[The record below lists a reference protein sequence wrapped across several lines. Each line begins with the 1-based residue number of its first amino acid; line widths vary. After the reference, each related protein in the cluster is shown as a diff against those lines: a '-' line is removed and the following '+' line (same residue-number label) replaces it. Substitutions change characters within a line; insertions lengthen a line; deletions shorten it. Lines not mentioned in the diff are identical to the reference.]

1 MPFDWISLTT
11 DYGLDGGFVGACKG
25 VMARI
30 APAVRTIDVAHGVP
44 PQDVLRGA
52 TVLAQTIAYLPPAVH
67 FVVVDPGVGTPRRGL
82 ALVTGGGA
90 LVGPDNG
97 LLVPAAEVLGGID
110 AAYELT
116 NPEYWLPAVSATFH
130 GRDIFAPV
138 AAHLALG
145 VPADKLGQAL
155 DPASLVTLPTPE
167 TRLLSDRVDTEV
179 VAVDRFGNVQLAA
192 SPADLASVDL
202 HPQSRVRLRL
212 GAVTAEATLG
222 STFNDVPSGALLA
235 YVDSAGLVAVAVNGG
250 SASSRLGLSP
260 GARVELQNAGSGAA
274 LV

>member
-11 DYGLDGGFVGACKG
+11 DYGLDGGFVAACKG
-25 VMARI
+25 AMART
-30 APAVRTIDVAHGVP
+30 APRVRTIDVAHGVP

-52 TVLAQTIAYLPPAVH
+52 AVLAQTIAYLPPAVH
-67 FVVVDPGVGTPRRGL
+67 FAVVDPGVGTPRR
-82 ALVTGGGA
+82 ALVVVAAGGS

-97 LLVPAAEVLGGID
+97 LLVPAAEALGGIQG
-110 AAYELT
+110 AYELT
-116 NPEYWLPAVSATFH
+116 NREYWLPSVSATFH

-145 VPADKLGQAL
+145 VPADKLGPVV
-155 DPASLVTLPTPE
+155 DITTLVRLPTPE
-167 TRLLSDRVDTEV
+167 TRLHSDRVDTEV
-179 VAVDRFGNVQLAA
+179 IAVDRFGNVQLAA

-202 HPQSRVRLRL
+202 HPHSRVRLRL

-222 STFNDVPSGALLA
+222 STFNDVPTGALLA

-250 SASSRLGLSP
+250 SASSRLGLAP
-260 GARVELQNAGSGAA
+260 GARVELQNAMNGA
-274 LV
+274 

>member
-11 DYGLDGGFVGACKG
+11 DYGLDGGFVAACRG
-25 VMARI
+25 TMARI
-30 APAVRTIDVAHGVP
+30 APKVGIIDVAHGVP

-52 TVLAQTIAYLPPAVH
+52 AVLAQTVAYLPPSVH
-67 FVVVDPGVGTPRRGL
+67 FAVVDPGVGTPRRGL
-82 ALVTGGGA
+82 AVVTPNGP

-97 LLVPAAEVLGGID
+97 LLVPAAEVLGGIE
-110 AAYELT
+110 AAYEL
-116 NPEYWLPAVSATFH
+116 NNAEYWLPTVSNTFH

-138 AAHLALG
+138 AAHLAIG
-145 VPADKLGQAL
+145 VPADKLGSAVET
-155 DPASLVTLPTPE
+155 DSLVRLPTPE
-167 TRLLSDRVDTEV
+167 TRLHSDRVDTEV
-179 VAVDRFGNVQLAA
+179 LAVDRFGNVQLAA

-202 HPQSRVRLRL
+202 HPHSRVRLRL

-250 SASSRLGLSP
+250 SASARLGLAP
-260 GARVELQNAGSGAA
+260 GARVELQNAGGSA
-274 LV
+274 

>member
-11 DYGLDGGFVGACKG
+11 DYGLDGGFVAACKG
-25 VMARI
+25 TIARI
-30 APAVRTIDVAHGVP
+30 APNVRTIDVAHGVP
-44 PQDVLRGA
+44 PQDVVGGA
-52 TVLAQTIAYLPPAVH
+52 AVLAQTIAYLPPSVH

-82 ALVTGGGA
+82 AVVTGAGV

-97 LLVPAAEVLGGID
+97 LLVPPAEVLGGIE

-116 NPEYWLPAVSATFH
+116 NSEYWLPAVSATFH

-138 AAHLALG
+138 AAHIALG
-145 VPADKLGQAL
+145 VPVDKLGSAVEI
-155 DPASLVTLPTPE
+155 DSLVRLPTPE
-167 TRLLSDRVDTEV
+167 TRLHNDRLDTEV
-179 VAVDRFGNVQLAA
+179 IAVDRFGNVQLAA

-202 HPQSRVRLRL
+202 RPHSRVRLRL

-222 STFNDVPSGALLA
+222 TTFNDVPTGALLA

-250 SASSRLGLSP
+250 SASSRLGLAP
-260 GARVELQNAGSGAA
+260 GARVELQNASSSA
-274 LV
+274 

>member
-11 DYGLDGGFVGACKG
+11 DYGLDEGFVAACKG
-25 VMARI
+25 AMARL
-30 APAVRTIDVAHGVP
+30 APRVRTIDVSHGVP
-44 PQDVLRGA
+44 PQDVLAGA
-52 TVLAQTIAYLPPAVH
+52 AVLAQTIAYLPPAVH

-82 ALVTGGGA
+82 ALITESGDP

-97 LLVPAAEVLGGID
+97 LLIPAAEALGGISS
-110 AAYELT
+110 AYELT

-145 VPADKLGQAL
+145 VPADKLGAAL
-155 DPASLVTLPTPE
+155 DPALLVTLPTPE
-167 TRLLSDRVDTEV
+167 TKLHSDRVDTEV
-179 VAVDRFGNVQLAA
+179 VSVDRFGNIQLAA

-222 STFNDVPSGALLA
+222 ATFNDVPAGALLA

-250 SASSRLGLSP
+250 SSRLGLTP
-260 GARVELQNAGSGAA
+260 GARVELQNAGTS
-274 LV
+274 V